1 MPKGIKKVFLT
12 PLDVVADSDL
22 EGVGT
27 RRFEGDEE
35 YVWAKGVASTAK
47 GSWVQIAHDYTT
59 ALCSAS
65 ATTTPKVIG
74 VAMAA
79 ILANKFGWYCRHG
92 LVSALSAAS
101 NAAGAQQYLTATAG
115 VLDDAVVASDVIMD
129 AHLTATVGGA
139 QALAVYYLEWPSFNP
154 LL

>member
-47 GSWVQIAHDYTT
+47 GSWVTLGFDYATV
-59 ALCSAS
+59 LAS
-65 ATTTPKVIG
+65 TSLTSPKKLG

-79 ILANKFGWYCRHG
+79 IIANKYGWYCVHG
-92 LVSALSAAS
+92 NVSALSAAS
-101 NAAGAQQYLTATAG
+101 NVAAAQQYLTGTAG
-115 VLDDAVVASDVIMD
+115 VVDDAVTANKVIVG

-139 QALAVYYLEWPSFNP
+139 QALAVFYLDYPQFEP